1 MKPDTFNARVTHLV
15 ARAEAPEFRITE
27 DAPDK
32 RIKIQFQLE
41 PPPDIKR
48 ALVKYGFRYR
58 AGSTAAWCRK
68 LDEHGRRAA
77 RVIAA
82 MLSERTPEDNQ

>member
-1 MKPDTFNARVTHLV
+1 MKPETFNARVAALV
-15 ARAEAPEFRITE
+15 ARVSLPAFRCWE

-41 PPPDIKR
+41 PDPDTKAVMISH
-48 ALVKYGFRYR
+48 GFRYR

-68 LDEHGRRAA
+68 LDDNGRRAA
-77 RVIAA
+77 RVIRC
-82 MLSERTPEDNQ
+82 MLSDRSPEDNQ